1 MIRHRSFFQSRER
14 VHTRYVARERE
25 NARNREK
32 VLITSTAS
40 ILSVRGESRAGE
52 NMQTGN
58 EMLAIA
64 KAIAI
69 KRGPR
74 TSHDEKLIGY
84 YLTNEEIKKVFASE
98 GYYVSL
104 DGKVRARETWRNLV
118 ERWSYCDKVIHNGQC
133 IYFILNQDLEF
144 DYSAAQQLLIAQH
157 DHPSAEAIM

>member
-1 MIRHRSFFQSRER
+1 MKE
-14 VHTRYVARERE
+14 E
-25 NARNREK
+25 
-32 VLITSTAS
+32 
-40 ILSVRGESRAGE
+40 
-52 NMQTGN
+52 MQTGN

-69 KRGPR
+69 KKGPR

-118 ERWSYCDKVIHNGQC
+118 DRWSYCDKVIHNGQC
-133 IYFILNQDLEF
+133 IYFLLNEELEYDYVAMQDLK
-144 DYSAAQQLLIAQH
+144 SALH
-157 DHPSAEAIM
+157 DHPTAEVIM